1 MKERNVNFTTLEVR
15 AALDSRINQFR
26 RPLSHQPHAKCD
38 TATLGLDGIWRFS
51 RPTARGIGVTHGE
64 DDIRCPYGQVGD
76 RLYVR
81 EAWRLFDASVECD
94 HADFPCSCPA
104 NGTPFYKATHAVAKD
119 EKWNR
124 SIHMPRSLSRILLEI
139 AEIKVERLKTIT
151 RQDAARQGLVQLP
164 ATGRYVIRQGDQYF
178 GMASGNPCEV
188 FQWLWEETHGEKSWK
203 ANPWVWVVKF
213 RIVPNNGEGDVS

>member
-1 MKERNVNFTTLEVR
+1 MKERCVNFTTYEVR
-15 AALDSRINQFR
+15 AALDSRLKQFR

-51 RPTARGIGVTHGE
+51 RPTARGINKSLS
-64 DDIRCPYGQVGD
+64 DDDLRCPYGQVGD

-81 EAWRLFDASVECD
+81 EAWRLFEASVECD
-94 HADFPCSCPA
+94 HADFPCSCPED
-104 NGTPFYKATHAVAKD
+104 GTPFYKATHATGD
-119 EKWNR
+119 GEKWTR

-139 AEIKVERLKTIT
+139 TEIKVERLKSIS
-151 RQDAARQGLVQLP
+151 RQDAAQQGLIQLP
-164 ATGRYVIRQGDQYF
+164 ATGRYVVHQGGQYF

-188 FQWLWEETHGEKSWK
+188 FEWLWEETYGEKSWK

-213 RIVPNNGEGDVS
+213 KIVSTNEQGIDS